1 MINKIEVQNFKLFK
15 DKATF
20 TSLKNLNFLTGI
32 NGRGKSSFLQVLL
45 TMAQSVKANERASDL
60 LLNGEY
66 VSLGNATDVKNEE
79 VSRTDDTVLSF
90 QVGNVTLNYH
100 FGIDDDNSQVL
111 TQKKIACNGISGGKK
126 ESMKFLNNFVP
137 DEDAFKAVGL
147 NRLFR
152 NISYISAERLGPQ
165 LSYTYHPDDMEVGAD
180 GKYVAC
186 ALYNHRDDK
195 VNDDFIDSIE
205 DVFPELN
212 QDEIDR
218 SIIGQ
223 VNFWLTEMFGTTGIA
238 SKYIDDAN
246 IYTLQFSTRDAAGN
260 FKPTNVGFGYSY
272 ALPILV
278 SGLITMQQKG
288 ILIIENPEAHLHPQ
302 AQSIIGKF
310 LTLVSEQGV
319 QVFVETHSEHII
331 NAPRVLIAQDVYD
344 AKDLKIMYF
353 DDSYASYYK
362 DINVDEDGKIE
373 KWPKGFFDQAE
384 LDSNIIL
391 GI

>member
-1 MINKIEVQNFKLFK
+1 MV
-15 DKATF
+15 
-20 TSLKNLNFLTGI
+20 
-32 NGRGKSSFLQVLL
+32 LQG
-45 TMAQSVKANERASDL
+45 S
-60 LLNGEY
+60 
-66 VSLGNATDVKNEE
+66 
-79 VSRTDDTVLSF
+79 
-90 QVGNVTLNYH
+90 
-100 FGIDDDNSQVL
+100 
-111 TQKKIACNGISGGKK
+111 
-126 ESMKFLNNFVP
+126 
-137 DEDAFKAVGL
+137 
-147 NRLFR
+147 
-152 NISYISAERLGPQ
+152 
-165 LSYTYHPDDMEVGAD
+165 
-180 GKYVAC
+180 
-186 ALYNHRDDK
+186 
-195 VNDDFIDSIE
+195 
-205 DVFPELN
+205 
-212 QDEIDR
+212 
-218 SIIGQ
+218 
-223 VNFWLTEMFGTTGIA
+223 A

>member
-1 MINKIEVQNFKLFK
+1 MINRIEVQNFKLFK
-15 DKATF
+15 EKAIF
-20 TSLKNLNFLTGI
+20 SNLKNLNFLTGI

-79 VSRTDDTVLSF
+79 VSRTDDIVFSF
-90 QVGNVTLNYH
+90 QIDNVTLTYH
-100 FGIDDDNSQVL
+100 FGINDDNSQIL
-111 TQKKIACNGISGGKK
+111 TSKGIACKGISGINKGTHT
-126 ESMKFLNNFVP
+126 FLNNFVP
-137 DEDAFKAVGL
+137 DEDVFKTLGL
-147 NRLFR
+147 NKVFR
-152 NISYISAERLGPQ
+152 NISYIAAERLGPQ

-186 ALYNHRDDK
+186 ALYNHQVDP
-195 VNDDFIDSIE
+195 VNDNFIESIV

-212 QDEIDR
+212 QDDIDR

-223 VNFWLTEMFGTTGIA
+223 VNFWLTEMFGTTGVE

-246 IYTLQFSTRDAAGN
+246 IYTLQFSTRDASGS

-278 SGLITMQQKG
+278 AGLLSMQHKG
-288 ILIIENPEAHLHPQ
+288 ILVIENPEAHLHPQ

-331 NAPRVLIAQDVYD
+331 NAPRVMIAQDSYD
-344 AKDLKIMYF
+344 SEDLKIMYF
-353 DDSYASYYK
+353 DDSYDSYYM
-362 DINVDEDGKIE
+362 DIEVDDEGKIE
-373 KWPKGFFDQAE
+373 KWPRGFFDQAE